1 MKIRTC
7 PACGSADITLERS
20 AGITGNEYK
29 CKTCGYSGELIIEQD
44 VEKQFK
50 K

>member
-7 PACGSADITLERS
+7 PKCGSTDIGMDRLM
-20 AGITGNEYK
+20 GITGTKYK
-29 CKTCGYSGELIIEQD
+29 CNSCGYSGEIIIEQD

>member
-1 MKIRTC
+1 MKLKTC
-7 PACGSADITLERS
+7 PKCGSTDISSNYVLKPR
-20 AGITGNEYK
+20 YK
-29 CKTCGYSGELIIEQD
+29 CNTCDYEGDIIVERD